1 MLWDKGENQI
11 FHFCNVYGEDIMS
24 KFSEYIGSQ
33 FGNPR
38 GIIGKICCIG
48 MNIINR
54 PMYRNTVAQMNLD
67 KCDKILDIGYGNGFL
82 LREIYKNNQVD
93 LYGIDISEDMK
104 KTALKRNKRALK
116 NGQLFLEVGD
126 CCNLPYEDDMFSAV
140 SSINTIYFWSDTVKG
155 LSEIRRVL
163 KKGKS
168 FYNLIYTKEWFGK
181 SSFTEKGFKKFE
193 VDELVELGKEAGFE
207 KTEVRDIVKGKSLM
221 VIYTK

>member
-1 MLWDKGENQI
+1 
-11 FHFCNVYGEDIMS
+11 MS
-24 KFSEYIGSQ
+24 RFTEYIGSQ

-38 GIIGKICCIG
+38 GVIGKICCIG
-48 MNIINR
+48 MNIINK
-54 PMYRNTVAQMNLD
+54 PMYRNTVTQMNFD
-67 KCDKILDIGYGNGFL
+67 KGDMTLDIGYGNGFL
-82 LREIYKNNQVD
+82 LREIYKKNQVD
-93 LYGIDISEDMK
+93 MYGIDISDDMK

-168 FYNLIYTKEWFGK
+168 FYNLVYTKEWFGE
-181 SSFTEKGFKKFE
+181 SSFTEKGFRKFDT
-193 VDELVELGKEAGFE
+193 DELLELGREAGFE
-207 KTEVRDIVKGKSLM
+207 KAEVRDVVKGKSLM

>member
-1 MLWDKGENQI
+1 
-11 FHFCNVYGEDIMS
+11 MS

-33 FGNPR
+33 LGNPR
-38 GIIGKICCIG
+38 GLIGKICCIG

-54 PMYRNTVAQMNLD
+54 PMYRNTVAQMNLN

-93 LYGIDISEDMK
+93 MYGIDISEDMK
-104 KTALKRNKRALK
+104 KTASKRNKRALK

-126 CCNLPYEDDMFSAV
+126 CCDLPYEDDMFSAV
-140 SSINTIYFWSDTVKG
+140 LSINTIYFWSDTAKG
-155 LSEIRRVL
+155 LLEIRRVL

-168 FYNLIYTKEWFGK
+168 FYNLIYTKEWFGE
-181 SSFTEKGFKKFE
+181 SSFTDKGFKKFDA
-193 VDELVELGKEAGFE
+193 DELVELGKDAGFE
-207 KTEVRDIVKGKSLM
+207 KSEVRDVVKGKSLM

>member
-1 MLWDKGENQI
+1 
-11 FHFCNVYGEDIMS
+11 MS
-24 KFSEYIGSQ
+24 KFSEYIGSH

-38 GIIGKICCIG
+38 GLIGKICCIG

-54 PMYRNTVAQMNLD
+54 PMYRDTVAVMKLD
-67 KCDKILDIGYGNGFL
+67 NGDKILDIGYGNGFL
-82 LREIYKNNQVD
+82 LREIYKKNQVD
-93 LYGIDISEDMK
+93 MYGIDISDDMK

-168 FYNLIYTKEWFGK
+168 FYNLVYTKEWFGE
-181 SSFTEKGFKKFE
+181 SSFTEKGFRKFDT
-193 VDELVELGKEAGFE
+193 DELFKLGREVGFE
-207 KTEVRDIVKGKSLM
+207 KAEVRDVVKGKSLM

>member
-1 MLWDKGENQI
+1 
-11 FHFCNVYGEDIMS
+11 MS

-54 PMYRNTVAQMNLD
+54 PMYRNTVAKMNLD

-93 LYGIDISEDMK
+93 MYGIDISEDMK

-193 VDELVELGKEAGFE
+193 VDELVELGNEAGFE
-207 KTEVRDIVKGKSLM
+207 KAEVRDVVKGKSLM